1 MKWLTGAEAAALL
14 GISRRSL
21 YRWAAEG
28 RLHQWQW
35 TPEQIEARR
44 AELGKRKRG
53 PARNPQSKRYHEGRH
68 SFERNRPTTPNG
80 N

>member
-1 MKWLTGAEAAALL
+1 MTHLTGEAAAALL

-28 RLHQWQW
+28 RLPAWQW

-44 AELGKRKRG
+44 ADLAKRKRG
-53 PARNPQSKRYHEGRH
+53 PARNPQSVRYTTGRH
-68 SFERNRPTTPNG
+68 RFEK
-80 N
+80 

>member
-21 YRWAAEG
+21 YRWMHEG
-28 RLHQWQW
+28 RLPAWQW
-35 TPEQIEARR
+35 TEAQIEARR

-53 PARNPQSKRYHEGRH
+53 PKRNPKSARYVTGRH
-68 SFERNRPTTPNG
+68 SYTRGLE
-80 N
+80 